1 MRAFEFLFE
10 KAPIAK
16 AMAAP
21 AVAPAVAPT
30 GVGEPG
36 TDPLY
41 NLKLAIAHKIKE
53 LPIDPTSEK
62 ALHEVEDLL
71 SRIMAGGR
79 TESVSGELVAIN
91 DPDVN
96 AAQKLLAK
104 YIMSLEASPAD
115 RKAMMKQWATN
126 DGLINIRALLTPGK
140 NTVATIVK
148 GYAKNPAIK
157 ELADDLAGV
166 ASLGQ
171 GKGEFMLSVFSKRIT
186 KAKKGDLQIEGF
198 GMLEVKTTDAG
209 SARFYDQQVR
219 PTKEFQGAVNDFI
232 ATYKETIDA
241 AKLMSPTG
249 MNLDQLIAL
258 RNSLPPENNATFK
271 QKLSTVITNIFATTP
286 ELGQSVVDAIMVGNL
301 NQAKQRYAVACLN
314 NYMTAK
320 VDDEGMLVINL
331 NKNPFTFVFFTDNQS
346 LNAGGMRLHASTAY
360 PVTNDPRNAYPQTD
374 IVDTSRA
381 QV

>member
-1 MRAFEFLFE
+1 MRAFEFLLEKKQAPVE
-10 KAPIAK
+10 KA
-16 AMAAP
+16 AAP
-21 AVAPAVAPT
+21 TDPNAVPGDPA
-30 GVGEPG
+30 

-53 LPIDPTSEK
+53 MPIDPATEK

-71 SRIMAGGR
+71 GRIMAGGR
-79 TESVSGELVAIN
+79 TESVSGELTAIN

-104 YIMSLEASPAD
+104 YILSMEASPAN
-115 RKAMMKQWATN
+115 RSAMMKQWATEE
-126 DGLINIRALLTPGK
+126 GLVDIKALLTPGK
-140 NTVATIVK
+140 NTVSSIIK
-148 GYAKNPAIK
+148 GYTTNPAIK

-171 GKGEFMLSVFSKRIT
+171 GKGEFMLSVFSKMIT

-198 GMLEVKTTDAG
+198 GTLEVKTTDVGA
-209 SARFYDQQVR
+209 ARFYDQQVR
-219 PTKEFQGAVNDFI
+219 PTKSFQGAVNDFLE
-232 ATYKETIDA
+232 TYKETIA
-241 AKLMSPTG
+241 ASKLMSPTG
-249 MNLDQLIAL
+249 MNLDQLISL
-258 RNSLPPENNATFK
+258 RKSLPPEANPEFK
-271 QKLSTVITNIFATTP
+271 TKLSAVISNIFAITP
-286 ELGQSVVDAIMVGNL
+286 DLAQPVVDAIMVDNL

-314 NYMTAK
+314 NYMSAK
-320 VDDEGMLVINL
+320 VHDNGMLVINL
-331 NKNPFTFVFFTDNQS
+331 TKNPFTFVFFTDNQT

-381 QV
+381 QE